1 MCESR
6 YPPSQP
12 ECLVS
17 VILHGAS
24 TDKRQVCVSEMQA
37 YMQSIGQWRDCH
49 LAIVQNDA
57 GLSDHDRN
65 WMIDGTHFYADHDL
79 KKAQANTVCLQQGG
93 GCEPY

>member
-1 MCESR
+1 MCKSS

-12 ECLVS
+12 ECLVPM
-17 VILHGAS
+17 ILYGAS
-24 TDKRQVCVSEMQA
+24 TDKRQACVSEMQA

-57 GLSDHDRN
+57 RLSDHDRN
-65 WMIDGTHFYADHDL
+65 WMIDGTNFHADHDL
-79 KKAQANTVCLQQGG
+79 KNAQANTACLQRGG